1 MDLYGGFKPSFMMS
15 DGVTDVLPGRGQLS
29 KNEYSRKL
37 IDEHGVVPGSP
48 RYMQKSVEF
57 LPLEVEVGHVIGT
70 NEMVYWCP
78 HDEFNSFIAA
88 SGGSGAGKSVFLE
101 AVAGQSATHG
111 IPVVVVDVHGDL
123 KVPYLKDILLSS
135 GSTSSVGLNP
145 LAIEGIDPRKKGLF
159 DHCEALVSMVK
170 RAVPTLS
177 ARQRYLLFNAIE
189 TAYVAA
195 GIEDHNPRT
204 WGRQPPT
211 FATVSCILDGW
222 MRDPSLKAYRDS
234 IAGCLA
240 SLGAIFGHPVFKRSN
255 NLSVSSILGGAVR
268 LDLSQ
273 LDERVQVIVAETV
286 LRMTFNALKAMGPI
300 SANESAARGKIR
312 LLVVIDETKVLSMG
326 NGDPDKHSNILN
338 VIGTEGRK
346 FGIAGCF
353 ASQSSDHFGADLR
366 RNISSWVALRCMDE
380 SEARRMAADMRVP
393 ASALQALS
401 RPGEGYFRSGSRSV
415 AVHMQVDP
423 LEVLPPPGFAL

>member
-1 MDLYGGFKPSFMMS
+1 MNLYGGFKPSFMMP
-15 DGVTDVLPGRGQLS
+15 DGVTDVLPPRGPLS
-29 KNEYSRKL
+29 KKEYSRKL
-37 IDEHGVVPGSP
+37 IEEHDVAPGTP
-48 RYMQKSVEF
+48 GYMRKSAEF
-57 LPLEVEVGHVIGT
+57 LPLEVEIGHVVGT
-70 NEMVYWCP
+70 NEKVIWCP
-78 HDEFNSFIAA
+78 SGEFNPHLAVP
-88 SGGSGAGKSVFLE
+88 GGSGAGKTVLLK
-101 AVAGQSATHG
+101 AVAGQTARHG
-111 IPVVVVDVHGDL
+111 IPVVVVDVHGDIE
-123 KVPYLKDILLSS
+123 VPYLKNILLSS
-135 GSTSSVGLNP
+135 GSSSSIGLNP
-145 LAIEGIDPRKKGLF
+145 LAIEGLDPRKKGLF

-177 ARQRYLLFNAIE
+177 ARQRHLLFSAIE

-222 MRDPSLKAYRDS
+222 MRDPSVKAYRDS

-240 SLGAIFGHPVFKRSN
+240 SLRAIFGHPVFKRSN

-273 LDERVQVIVAETV
+273 LDERVQVVVAETV

-300 SANESAARGKIR
+300 SANESAATGKIR

-401 RPGEGYFRSGSRSV
+401 RPGEGYFRTGSSPV
-415 AVHMQVDP
+415 AIHIQVDP
-423 LEVLPPPGFAL
+423 LEVLAPLPQP